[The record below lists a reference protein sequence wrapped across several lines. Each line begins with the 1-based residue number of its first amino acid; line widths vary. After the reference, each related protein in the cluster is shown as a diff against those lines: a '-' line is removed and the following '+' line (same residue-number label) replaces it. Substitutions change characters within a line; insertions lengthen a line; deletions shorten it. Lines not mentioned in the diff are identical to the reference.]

1 MASFAVTRP
10 PHPAATTVA
19 VFVRSSA
26 RRHGDRAAIVLGADR
41 LDYAAL
47 DRESGVLA
55 RGLLAMGIGKGARV
69 GLFLADGPNWVRA
82 WAALGRIGAIAV
94 PLSTF
99 AKDAE
104 LARAIRHPDVSAVLF
119 DRTIAGTDTVA
130 RFEQALPGLREQHA
144 SSVRLPAA
152 PLLRWCACFDDV
164 APPWAFTRAHVD
176 AQAVSIDEA
185 LLTAVEHE
193 VHPDEPAIMVYT
205 SGSTS
210 EPKGVV
216 HSHRTVFAKTAHVSW
231 HTCFEAGER
240 TYSPLP
246 FFWVG
251 GLVNNLLPALAN
263 GGTVYC
269 LDRFDAT
276 RVLELVETQRLT
288 RVQAYPQHAAAL
300 ADHPQLTQFD
310 RSSMRWGP
318 PALLTRPLP
327 VPPGGLYTSLGM
339 TETFGPYSWG
349 FPDGEPSTM
358 ATFLAVDELEP
369 GYEVKIVDEHGTARG
384 DGEQGEILVRG
395 PTLMLGLHKQARRDV
410 FDDDGFYRTGD
421 LGVRRNGRIHFEGR
435 IGNMIKR
442 GGANVAPREVEALL
456 VDAEGVE
463 QAFVVGIPDERRGQ
477 LVAAAVVARAGVRVD
492 PDALRTWARARLSSY
507 KVPDL
512 IVVMARE
519 EIPRTDSQKVALG
532 ALARELSAR
541 HRAGRDEVC

>member
-1 MASFAVTRP
+1 MPRP
-10 PHPAATTVA
+10 SHPAATTVA
-19 VFVRSSA
+19 EFVRSSA
-26 RRHGDRAAIVLGADR
+26 RRHGSRAAIVFGADR
-41 LDYAAL
+41 LDYESL
-47 DRESGVLA
+47 DRESRVLA
-55 RGLLAMGIGKGARV
+55 RGLMAMGVGKGARV
-69 GLFLADGPNWVRA
+69 GLFLADGPNWLRA

-104 LARAIRHPDVSAVLF
+104 LARAIRHPDVVAVLF

-130 RFEQALPGLREQHA
+130 RFEQALPGLRDQPA
-144 SSVRLPAA
+144 PSVRLPAA
-152 PLLRWCACFDDV
+152 PSLRWLACFDDA
-164 APPWAFTRAHVD
+164 APPWASTRAHLD
-176 AQAVSIDEA
+176 ALAATIDEA
-185 LLTAVEHE
+185 LLTAAEND
-193 VHPDEPAIMVYT
+193 VHPDEPALMIYT

-210 EPKGVV
+210 DPKGVV
-216 HSHRTVFAKTAHVSW
+216 HSHRTVFAKTADVGRHL
-231 HTCFEAGER
+231 CFEADER

-276 RVLELVETQRLT
+276 LVLELVETERLT

-300 ADHPQLTQFD
+300 ADHPLLAQCD

-349 FPDGEPSTM
+349 SLAGEPSTM
-358 ATFLAVDELEP
+358 ATYVPVDELEQ
-369 GYEVKIVDEHGTARG
+369 GYDVKIVDEHGAVLG

-395 PTLMLGLHKQARRDV
+395 PTLMLGLHKQAGHDV
-410 FDDDGFYRTGD
+410 FDRDGFYRTGD
-421 LGVRRNGRIHFEGR
+421 LGVRRDGRIYFEGR
-435 IGNMIKR
+435 RGDMIKR

-456 VDAEGVE
+456 VEADGVE
-463 QAFVVGIPDERRGQ
+463 QAFVVGIPDDRRGQ
-477 LVAAAVVARAGVRVD
+477 LVAAAVVAREGARLD
-492 PDALRTWARARLSSY
+492 PTALRAWVRERLSAF
-507 KVPDL
+507 KVPDV
-512 IVVMARE
+512 ITVMARE
-519 EIPRTDSQKVALG
+519 EIPRTDSQKVALDV
-532 ALARELSAR
+532 LARQLSDR
-541 HRAGRDEVC
+541 HRA